1 MEYTE
6 GQKEQFKRDFAGK
19 RRRQLLI
26 ATPLIVAVI
35 LIRLLKD
42 KGVET
47 FIGLPQSIIVPMF
60 LIIIAGAL
68 IYSIINWRCPA
79 CNKYLGKHISPSYC
93 SKCGVP
99 LK

>member
-6 GQKEQFKRDFAGK
+6 GQKEKFKRDFAGK

-26 ATPLIVAVI
+26 AIPLIVAVV

-42 KGVET
+42 KGDET
-47 FIGLPQSIIVPMF
+47 FIGLPPTIIFPVSLIIV
-60 LIIIAGAL
+60 AAAL